1 MPVVELA
8 CIFRVQKTLA
18 VQPGFTARGVE
29 SRTYLYRLVHVKG
42 DSLAS
47 GV

>member
-1 MPVVELA
+1 MPVVEHA

-47 GV
+47 GL